1 MSIEPVLAID
11 ELLEPIPG
19 DNPAGTDVPF
29 DVREQLKEMRKE
41 INPQDYAADDP
52 TRPTEHIKANWPGI
66 VRLAEETL
74 RDTSKNVL
82 VAAQL
87 AEALVKI
94 HGFVGLRDGLQFMR
108 RLMAEC
114 WDRIT
119 PDIEDGDLEVR
130 ATPFKWLDDEDR
142 GARFPTTI
150 RLVPIVYL
158 GTTGFGWFRWKHTQA
173 GQHPVEEYEQA
184 VLNTSRDLVELT
196 VESLE
201 TSEEELRSLID
212 VLTDKLGDEAP
223 ALNTIQLAV
232 TDCLTL
238 SKQILE
244 RKGPGEDAPIDEEEA
259 EVQDEESED
268 LGETPQATR
277 RKIRNR
283 DDIYAVLNEAAGRL
297 KEIEPHSPI
306 PYLIEKAV
314 ELGAMPFPQLMRA
327 LIRDDNILR
336 EMNRELGI
344 KEESEE
350 QQY

>member
-1 MSIEPVLAID
+1 MSNEPVIAVN

-29 DVREQLKEMRKE
+29 DVRERLKEMRKE
-41 INPQDYAADDP
+41 INPQDYPEDDP
-52 TRPTEHIKANWPGI
+52 TRPTEHIRANWPGI
-66 VRLAEETL
+66 VRLAEQTL
-74 RDTSKNVL
+74 RNTSKNVL

-94 HGFVGLRDGLQFMR
+94 HGFVGLRDGLQFLR
-108 RLMAEC
+108 RLMTEC

-150 RLVPIVYL
+150 RLVPIVFM
-158 GTTGFGWFRWKHTQA
+158 GSTGFGWFRWKHTQQ
-173 GQHPVEEYEQA
+173 GQHPIEEYDQA
-184 VLNTSRDLVELT
+184 VMNTPRDLLELNVEA
-196 VESLE
+196 LE
-201 TSEEELRSLID
+201 TSEQELRQLID
-212 VLTDKLGDEAP
+212 VLAEKLGEEAP
-223 ALNTIQLAV
+223 ALNTIQAAV

-238 SKQILE
+238 SRQILA
-244 RKGPGEDAPIDEEEA
+244 RKGPKEEDVEDEEA
-259 EVQDEESED
+259 EEEPDANQEA
-268 LGETPQATR
+268 TPVSSAPRKKPRTR
-277 RKIRNR
+277 E
-283 DDIYAVLNEAAGRL
+283 DIYAALREAAGRL

-306 PYLIEKAV
+306 PYLIQKAV

-344 KEESEE
+344 KEESGE
-350 QQY
+350 QEGY